1 MAETVKCKAVGETG
15 ALHYGVGMAGCSVS
29 LVVAILNDSSSS
41 STGAKVEVWGQW
53 QLVKTE
59 GSELLLQPQSWACCH

>member
-1 MAETVKCKAVGETG
+1 MAEPVKCRAVGETG
-15 ALHYGVGMAGCSVS
+15 ALHYGVGMAGCSVGL
-29 LVVAILNDSSSS
+29 LVAFLNDSSSSSSS

-59 GSELLLQPQSWACCH
+59 GSGPLL